1 MRLKKSKM
9 ENKKAI
15 IIATKEQLEEIG
27 CDKDLIDLELEI
39 TDIDKQW
46 GMYGNNSTVI
56 FNHKIGELNFKE
68 EYMIPTKWLKFK

>member
-39 TDIDKQW
+39 TDIDK
-46 GMYGNNSTVI
+46 
-56 FNHKIGELNFKE
+56 
-68 EYMIPTKWLKFK
+68 